1 MLKLFKNS
9 NIVSFITLVVILAVS
24 GSFYYAGYK
33 QGIEHPKI
41 TIVKGLADL
50 EEGKEK
56 SVDFKLFWDAWNV
69 LKEKF
74 VDADKLDNQNLV
86 YGAISGMFGATNDPY
101 SVFMPPTEAK
111 SFTQEV
117 SGEFG
122 GIGAELGIRQNQLVI
137 VSPLKNSPAE
147 RAGLQAG
154 DKIVKIYEEFTAG
167 MTVEKA
173 VSKIRGEKGTN
184 VTLTIVRDGWEET
197 KEYTITREIIQIPTL
212 DWKIINSQGKEDS
225 EGKILYVRLYNFYER
240 APFQF
245 YQMVLQAAFKNP
257 DGMVLD
263 LRNNPG
269 GYLDAAVDI
278 ANWFFKKNSLVVSE
292 KFRSGETTPLKTLIE
307 GVFKDFPVVVLI
319 NQGSASA
326 SEILAGALRD
336 NRGIKLIGE
345 KSFGKGSVQE
355 VADLGNSALAKIT
368 IAHWLTPSGLVIE
381 KNGLVPDYP
390 IEITDKDKKENID
403 SQLNKALEVLTRQL
417 AD

>member
-1 MLKLFKNS
+1 MLKFFKNS
-9 NIVSFITLVVILAVS
+9 AVASFITLIVILAIS
-24 GSFYYAGYK
+24 GGFYYIGYK

-41 TIVKGLADL
+41 TIVKGLANL
-50 EEGKEK
+50 KEGKEE
-56 SVDFKLFWDAWNV
+56 SVDFKLFWDAWNI
-69 LKEKF
+69 LKEKY

-86 YGAISGMFGATNDPY
+86 YGAISGMFGATGDPY

-111 SFTQEV
+111 SFAQEV

-122 GIGAELGIRQNQLVI
+122 GIGAELGIRQNQLI
-137 VSPLKNSPAE
+137 IIAPLKGTPAE
-147 RAGLQAG
+147 RAGIQAG
-154 DKIVKIYEEFTAG
+154 DKIVKIYDEFTAG
-167 MTVEKA
+167 ITVEEA
-173 VSKIRGEKGTN
+173 VNKIRGEKGTK
-184 VTLTIVRDGWEET
+184 VTLTIVRDGWEEA

-225 EGKILYVRLYNFYER
+225 EGKILYVQLYNFYER

-292 KFRSGETTPLKTLIE
+292 KFRSGETTQLKTSIE
-307 GVFKDFPVVVLI
+307 GIFKEFPVVVLI

-336 NRGIKLIGE
+336 NSGIKLVGE

-355 VADLGNSALAKIT
+355 VADFGDGALAKIT
-368 IAHWLTPSGLVIE
+368 IANWLTPNGLVIE
-381 KNGLVPDYP
+381 KNGLVPDFP

-403 SQLNKALEVLTRQL
+403 SQLNKALEILKTEINS
-417 AD
+417 